1 MGVKG
6 IFCLE
11 GRWSEDLNK
20 KSTVKPILDLLS
32 LNSAIPYFHADCATV
47 EELIF
52 YLQKWSLKK
61 YRRFPI
67 LYLAF
72 HGSENGIWLGK
83 KFFSLK
89 ELSSILAN
97 KCLNRII
104 VLAACGTLNINKKH
118 LNLFLAETQ
127 ALAICGYRLTVPWIE
142 STAFELIMLAAMQDN
157 NFDGRGVNAIQKKLI
172 RNARM
177 FNNLEFRMIT
187 RREIPSLEIQK

>member
-1 MGVKG
+1 
-6 IFCLE
+6 
-11 GRWSEDLNK
+11 
-20 KSTVKPILDLLS
+20 
-32 LNSAIPYFHADCATV
+32 PYFHADCATV

-177 FNNLEFRMIT
+177 FNSLEFRMIT